1 MEIGQPRGDDV
12 QLHHAVVKKRVINNY
27 WKTTGVAIYNTL
39 TDSTQYEVQYLD
51 LPSELLT
58 ANIIVGNL
66 LDGVDEEVNMKLL
79 LSHIVYHRDLDDN
92 ITQ

>member
-1 MEIGQPRGDDV
+1 M
-12 QLHHAVVKKRVINNY
+12 
-27 WKTTGVAIYNTL
+27 AIYNTL